1 MDFLSIMYLL
11 ASIQYILVV
20 ELENGGGSE
29 RLKKYPIRS
38 GQYQTTECQIGTVVW
53 MRSLDRC
60 SIELEWN
67 NIF

>member
-29 RLKKYPIRS
+29 RLKKYPICS